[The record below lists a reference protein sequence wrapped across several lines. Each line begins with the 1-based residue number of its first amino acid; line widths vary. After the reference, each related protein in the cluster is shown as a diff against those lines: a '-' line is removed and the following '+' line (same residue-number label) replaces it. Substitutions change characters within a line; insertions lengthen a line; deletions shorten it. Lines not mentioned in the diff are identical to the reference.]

1 MSDRDASL
9 ADNAAIGQLFGT
21 ETMAELFVRQGQLAQ
36 AIGIYRSLL
45 ASRPSPEQRAR
56 WSMGLQALDR
66 VRVDAAPEGLQP
78 AELPRPGSPGGLR
91 RRKTEEIPAPA
102 PARPAPPPHLLPLV
116 IREPVRSGQVVYAE
130 RNDLIVLAPVSSGAQ
145 LIADGNI
152 HVYAPLRG
160 RAFAGAQGAQG
171 ARIFCLRLE
180 AELVAIN
187 DAYVLYDDIPPDRR
201 TRPVQVYVKDGRCV
215 IDALL

>member
-1 MSDRDASL
+1 MSDGDARAADAS
-9 ADNAAIGQLFGT
+9 AGIGQLFGT
-21 ETMAELFVRQGQLAQ
+21 ETMAELFVRQGQLAE

-56 WSMGLQALDR
+56 WSLRLEALDR
-66 VRVDAAPEGLQP
+66 VRVDAAPDGLQP
-78 AELPRPGSPGGLR
+78 AELPRPGTGLER
-91 RRKTEEIPAPA
+91 RRKTQEIPAPG
-102 PARPAPPPHLLPLV
+102 PLRPPLPPHTLPLV

-130 RNDLIVLAPVSSGAQ
+130 RNDLIVLAPVHSGAQ

-160 RAFAGAQGAQG
+160 RAFAGAQGASQ

-201 TRPVQVYVKDGRCV
+201 IRPVQVHVKDGRCV
-215 IDALL
+215 IDPLL